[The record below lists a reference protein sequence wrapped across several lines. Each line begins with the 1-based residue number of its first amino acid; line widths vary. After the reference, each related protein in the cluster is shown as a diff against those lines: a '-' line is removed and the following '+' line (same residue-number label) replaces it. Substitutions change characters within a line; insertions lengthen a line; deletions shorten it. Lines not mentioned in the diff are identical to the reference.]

1 MYKTVFFDL
10 DGTVLN
16 TVPDIRAVLN
26 GTLAAFNLPPLSE
39 RQTMEFVGN
48 GAYELVRRAAGESCD
63 NIPEIYARYVAD
75 FAACKNELSTLYD
88 GEEEV
93 LFNLK
98 KKGVRLGIVT
108 NKPQKATL
116 NVYEKFFKR
125 FDFFYVQGQEEG
137 VPLKPS
143 PEGVLNAVNKFSL
156 DKRECLFVG
165 DGETDVLTA
174 ANAGLDCVSV
184 LWGYRTKEQLKGAGA
199 TRFAENFKKLQR
211 EILG

>member
-10 DGTVLN
+10 DGTVLD

-26 GTLAAFNLPPLSE
+26 GTLAAFNLPPVSE
-39 RQTMEFVGN
+39 RQTKEFVGN
-48 GAYELVRRAAGESCD
+48 GAYELVRRAAGENCE
-63 NIPEIYARYVAD
+63 NLQEIYARYVAD
-75 FAACKNELSTLYD
+75 FAACENGLSTLYD

-93 LFNLK
+93 LSALK
-98 KKGVRLGIVT
+98 ERGVRLGIVT

-125 FDFFYVQGQEEG
+125 FGFFYVQGQEEG

-143 PEGVLNAVNKFSL
+143 PQGVLNAVEKFAL

-184 LWGYRTKEQLKGAGA
+184 LWGYRTREQLLKAGA